1 MKKSFL
7 NPVIMVMQGYKKLW
21 FFFNLFFVTGVMTAV
36 EVVVENLKKMSKQ
49 VSTPEEIAQ
58 VSQVNYFMNK
68 LEITPHLRK
77 LLW

>member
-1 MKKSFL
+1 MIFL
-7 NPVIMVMQGYKKLW
+7 
-21 FFFNLFFVTGVMTAV
+21 NLFFVTGVMTAV

>member
-1 MKKSFL
+1 
-7 NPVIMVMQGYKKLW
+7 
-21 FFFNLFFVTGVMTAV
+21 MTAV

-68 LEITPHLRK
+68 LTISEEIALVIRSSKNLNYTYSMLICQNNGTSN
-77 LLW
+77 LTCM

>member
-1 MKKSFL
+1 
-7 NPVIMVMQGYKKLW
+7 
-21 FFFNLFFVTGVMTAV
+21 MTAV

-68 LEITPHLRK
+68 LTISEEIALVIRSSKNFSYTLCSYVK
-77 LLW
+77 TIDTSNLTCMYN

>member
-1 MKKSFL
+1 
-7 NPVIMVMQGYKKLW
+7 
-21 FFFNLFFVTGVMTAV
+21 MTAV

-68 LEITPHLRK
+68 LTISEEIALVIRSSKNLNYTLCK
-77 LLW
+77 YVKTMVLQIWLVCNYN